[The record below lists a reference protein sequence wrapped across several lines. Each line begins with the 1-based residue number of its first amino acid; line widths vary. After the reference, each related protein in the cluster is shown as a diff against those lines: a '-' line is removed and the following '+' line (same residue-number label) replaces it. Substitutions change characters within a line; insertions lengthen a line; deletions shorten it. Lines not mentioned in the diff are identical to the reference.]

1 MTLRTLLLP
10 QLARLQRVL
19 GTLAVPLCVAL
30 MFMSPGA
37 HAQLISESPEI
48 VYTGDDAKLLR
59 DKANQLGTAVAIYEY
74 LHNTIEFSAYHSS
87 RSGSVN
93 TFLGQRGS
101 DVDIA
106 TTLIAMLRSQN
117 IPARYAVGTVRVPA
131 AQLTNWLGV
140 PQLDTAI
147 EVLKSQGI
155 QGVVLAA
162 DRSTVDFE
170 HAWAEAFVPF
180 DQYRGINTVI
190 PAIDCSVAANA
201 PRCTWVGLDA
211 SFKQKTY
218 NGLNL
223 DPYNA
228 VSFDYTAYYNA
239 IKNNDPARRDK
250 NPLSILEDQ
259 IGSWLRAGYPGRTLE
274 DVEDAGRIDEL
285 REGLLPASLPY
296 QVLGS
301 IRRYDTVAA
310 HDAVVPGAEPKKWGK
325 RLAISFY
332 LVAPLTG
339 GGTLTVN
346 LGAGNALLAE
356 LNTKRL
362 TLSTEF
368 PPPGNIPNV
377 VTRLGGT
384 EIARPLSGSGT
395 IVGYTPRIGDPFTIQ
410 VSMDGAPGAAVAD
423 ADRTITASYSG
434 IIGGYYL
441 MATGGESSNW
451 SQVHRA
457 SDQLLA
463 ANDQYRIVFN
473 PNDPGTVINGV
484 TYPCDRQSGMNCA
497 PYVDATGNGW
507 DASDTKL
514 LDNKPALDALTGGLL
529 YVGATQ
535 YFARLREQF
544 ERSDRLMKTKT
555 PVLGFLGVVSSV
567 YEAEYIDG
575 TAFSIL
581 PGGLLIDMKG
591 ITVGGSYRTN
601 EAALS
606 YSNRQFEFLGHIT
619 SSLEHETW
627 QELTGYDAVST
638 VRGIQ
643 MALAG
648 GASLLNVK
656 RDSTTN
662 TVPAFITAMGFGAS
676 AQAPFSIAQRDVY
689 GTRPTTWSHPTT
701 TGFEGFDVLKKS
713 PTSAADTRASTLSY
727 FNDFWHINIGCFD
740 DTENQLASLCTS
752 FGGAVTLNA
761 GSACGVSWPQGTSID
776 SANASVQ
783 SGFNSYR
790 SGSNA
795 GFFNYLDV
803 LQGFTSTDFAYR
815 NRALALSAYSTNF
828 VAGIR
833 NDLLLRDVAQSWVE
847 YTLPS
852 TLVTGASY
860 RFEVDIRRG
869 YIASSNRLSSL
880 SFEISNRSLTAGGG
894 YVGLPGAS
902 PCGGPAVNDGTTAA
916 TAAVSRANAPTN
928 APTSSPT
935 NGPSIRC
942 PAAMTCQG
950 K

>member
-1 MTLRTLLLP
+1 MPTHSIQILWRT
-10 QLARLQRVL
+10 L
-19 GTLAVPLCVAL
+19 GTLACLSLLAVSL
-30 MFMSPGA
+30 SSQ
-37 HAQLISESPEI
+37 AQVVSESPEI
-48 VYTGDDAKLLR
+48 VYSGADAQLLR
-59 DKANQLGTAVAIYEY
+59 DKASQLGTAVAIYEY
-74 LHNTIEFSAYHSS
+74 VHNTLEHSPYHGS

-106 TTLIAMLRSQN
+106 TALVAMLRSQN
-117 IPARYAVGTVRVPA
+117 IPARYAVGTVRIPA
-131 AQLTNWLGV
+131 AQITNWLGI

-155 QGVVLAA
+155 QGVTLAT

-180 DQYRGINTVI
+180 DQYRGINTVS
-190 PAIDCSVAANA
+190 PAVDCSQSANA
-201 PRCTWVGLDA
+201 ARCTWVALDA

-239 IKNNDPARRDK
+239 IKNNDATRRDK
-250 NPLSILEDQ
+250 NPLAILEDQ
-259 IGSWLRAGYPGRTLE
+259 IGAWLRTNYAGKTLE
-274 DVEDAGRIDEL
+274 DVEDAGKIVEL

-296 QVLGS
+296 QVVGN
-301 IRRYDTVAA
+301 IRRYDTVAL
-310 HDAVVPGAEPKKWGK
+310 HDAAPTSTEPKKWGK
-325 RLAISFY
+325 RLTISFY
-332 LVAPLTG
+332 MVAPLDG

-368 PPPGNIPNV
+368 PPPGNVPNV

-384 EIARPLSGSGT
+384 EIARPLSGGGT
-395 IVGYTPRIGDPFTIQ
+395 IVGYTPHVGNPYTIQ
-410 VSMDGAPGAAVAD
+410 VSMDGAPGAVSGD
-423 ADRTITASYSG
+423 ADRTVTASYSG

-457 SDQLLA
+457 ADQLLA
-463 ANDQYRIVFN
+463 SNDQYQIVFN
-473 PNDPGTVINGV
+473 PGEAGCLADGT
-484 TYPCDRQSGMNCA
+484 NCT
-497 PYVDATGNGW
+497 PYVDANANGW

-514 LDNKPALDALTGGLL
+514 LENKPALDALSGGLL

-535 YFARLREQF
+535 YYAKLREQF
-544 ERSDRLMKTKT
+544 ERTDRLMKAKT
-555 PVLGFLGVVSSV
+555 PVIGFLGVVSSV

-591 ITVGGSYRTN
+591 ITIGGSYRTN
-601 EAALS
+601 EAAVS

-643 MALAG
+643 MALG
-648 GASLLNVK
+648 NGASLASVK
-656 RDSTTN
+656 RDASTN
-662 TVPAFITAMGFGAS
+662 TVASFISSVGFGAS
-676 AQAPFSIAQRDVY
+676 AQSPFAIAQRDVY
-689 GTRPTTWSHPTT
+689 GTRPTTWSHPSYTMT
-701 TGFEGFDVLKKS
+701 DGFDVLKKT
-713 PTSAADTRASTLSY
+713 PTSSSDSRLGTLSY
-727 FNDFWHINIGCFD
+727 YNDYWHSNIGCFD
-740 DTENQLASLCTS
+740 NTENDLNNLRATY
-752 FGGAVTLNA
+752 GGSQALNPN
-761 GSACGVSWPQGTSID
+761 SACGVSWASGTTID
-776 SANASVQ
+776 GAIAKMQ
-783 SGFNSYR
+783 TGYNSYR
-790 SGSNA
+790 GGSNA
-795 GFFNYLDV
+795 AFFNYLDV

-815 NRALALSAYSTNF
+815 SKALAASAYSTSF
-828 VAGIR
+828 VTGIR
-833 NDLLLRDVAQSWVE
+833 NDLQLRDTAQSWVE

-852 TLVTGASY
+852 TLVTGCQY
-860 RFEVDIRRG
+860 RFEVDIRKG
-869 YIASSNRLSSL
+869 YTSPNNRLSSL
-880 SFEISNRSLTAGGG
+880 SFEIANRGSN
-894 YVGLPGAS
+894 AS
-902 PCGGPAVNDGTTAA
+902 A
-916 TAAVSRANAPTN
+916 
-928 APTSSPT
+928 
-935 NGPSIRC
+935 
-942 PAAMTCQG
+942 CQ
-950 K
+950 